1 LIDKIEEYI
10 KNKFSFLDEETQNRL
25 INQAVISLKEEAL
38 NLKELLQKK
47 EKEDILNLL
56 HKIKGVLLNV
66 GLSDMAKEFDE
77 TKLNKLSFY
86 EIEKKCKNLLKLLN
100 SLP

>member
-1 LIDKIEEYI
+1 MIDKIEKYI